1 MPRPQK
7 YTDPEIMAAI
17 QTLIA
22 EGGEV
27 NPMRVRM
34 RLGGGNVT
42 RIKAVIASM
51 PRQEKLPAL
60 PSGGL
65 PQTLVRELQH
75 VTSEASQ
82 QILSIVARYWTGSLA
97 GSAGPAQ
104 EENAR
109 LRKQVEDLENEA
121 LASAERL
128 AQAERQHDETG
139 RALKQLG
146 QEKADLAQS
155 FGSLQSALR
164 NAESDFRAAQ
174 RLIDSFERNRREDR
188 DEIRAL
194 QKRIEG
200 LVGEIGALKGK
211 ASGGEQKVRARS
223 AKSSGSRPR

>member
-1 MPRPQK
+1 
-7 YTDPEIMAAI
+7 
-17 QTLIA
+17 
-22 EGGEV
+22 
-27 NPMRVRM
+27 MRVRM

-42 RIKAVIASM
+42 RIKAVIAGM

-60 PSGGL
+60 PSHL

-82 QILSIVARYWTGSLA
+82 QILSIVARYWTGTLA
-97 GSAGPAQ
+97 GSAGPAR

-128 AQAERQHDETG
+128 ARAESQHDETG

-155 FGSLQSALR
+155 LGSLQSALR

-188 DEIRAL
+188 DEIRSL

-200 LVGEIGALKGK
+200 LVGEISSLKAR
-211 ASGGEQKVRARS
+211 ASGGQQPKVRARS
-223 AKSSGSRPR
+223 AKASGSRPR

>member
-51 PRQEKLPAL
+51 PRRETRPAR
-60 PSGGL
+60 PSPL
-65 PQTLVRELQH
+65 PQMLVRDLQQA
-75 VTSEASQ
+75 TSEASQ
-82 QILSIVARYWTGSLA
+82 QILSIVASYWTSTLA
-97 GSAGPAQ
+97 GSAGPAR

-128 AQAERQHDETG
+128 AQAESQRDEAG
-139 RALKQLG
+139 RALKELN
-146 QEKADLAQS
+146 QEKAGLAQS
-155 FGSLQSALR
+155 LGSLQSALR
-164 NAESDFRAAQ
+164 NAESDVRAAQ
-174 RLIDSFERNRREDR
+174 RLIDNFERNRREDR
-188 DEIRAL
+188 DEIRSL
-194 QKRIEG
+194 QMRIEG
-200 LVGEIGALKGK
+200 LVGEIGALKAK
-211 ASGGEQKVRARS
+211 ASGGQQKGRARGT
-223 AKSSGSRPR
+223 KSSGSRPR

>member
-7 YTDPEIMAAI
+7 YTDPEIMAVI
-17 QTLIA
+17 ETLRA

-51 PRQEKLPAL
+51 PRRETRPAR
-60 PSGGL
+60 PSPL
-65 PQTLVRELQH
+65 PQSLMRELQQ
-75 VTSEASQ
+75 VTSETSQ
-82 QILSIVARYWTGSLA
+82 QIVSIVANYWTGTLA
-97 GSAGPAQ
+97 GSASPAR

-109 LRKQVEDLENEA
+109 LRKQVEDLETEA
-121 LASAERL
+121 LASAGRL
-128 AQAERQHDETG
+128 AQAENQRDETA

-146 QEKADLAQS
+146 QEKAELAQG

-174 RLIDSFERNRREDR
+174 RLIDNFERNRREDR
-188 DEIRAL
+188 DEIRSL
-194 QKRIEG
+194 QMRIEG
-200 LVGEIGALKGK
+200 LVGEIGALKAK
-211 ASGGEQKVRARS
+211 ASGGQQKGRTRA
-223 AKSSGSRPR
+223 AKAPGSRPR

>member
-1 MPRPQK
+1 
-7 YTDPEIMAAI
+7 
-17 QTLIA
+17 
-22 EGGEV
+22 
-27 NPMRVRM
+27 MRVRM

-51 PRQEKLPAL
+51 PRQETLPT
-60 PSGGL
+60 PPPL

-82 QILSIVARYWTGSLA
+82 QILSIVARYWTSTLA
-97 GSAGPAQ
+97 GSAGPAL

-121 LASAERL
+121 LASLERL
-128 AQAERQHDETG
+128 AQAESQHDETG

-146 QEKADLAQS
+146 QAKADLAQS

-174 RLIDSFERNRREDR
+174 QLIDSFERNRREDR
-188 DEIRAL
+188 DEIRSL

-211 ASGGEQKVRARS
+211 TSGGQQNVRVRGG
-223 AKSSGSRPR
+223 KSSGSRPR

>member
-1 MPRPQK
+1 MARPQK

-51 PRQEKLPAL
+51 PRRETRAARP
-60 PSGGL
+60 PPL
-65 PQTLVRELQH
+65 PQSLVRELQQ

-82 QILSIVARYWTGSLA
+82 QVLSIVANYWTSTFA
-97 GSAGPAQ
+97 GSAGPAR

-109 LRKQVEDLENEA
+109 LRKQVEDLETEA
-121 LASAERL
+121 LVSAERR
-128 AQAERQHDETG
+128 AQAENQRDETA

-146 QEKADLAQS
+146 HEKAELAQG

-164 NAESDFRAAQ
+164 NAESDVRAAQ
-174 RLIDSFERNRREDR
+174 RLIDNFERNRREDR
-188 DEIRAL
+188 DEIRSL
-194 QKRIEG
+194 QMRIEG
-200 LVGEIGALKGK
+200 LIGEIGALKAK
-211 ASGGEQKVRARS
+211 ASDGQQKGRIRA
-223 AKSSGSRPR
+223 AKPPGSRLR

>member
-7 YTDPEIMAAI
+7 YTDPEIMAAG

-42 RIKAVIASM
+42 RIKAVIAGM

-60 PSGGL
+60 PSGL

-75 VTSEASQ
+75 VTSESSQ
-82 QILSIVARYWTGSLA
+82 QILSIVARYWTGTLA
-97 GSAGPAQ
+97 GSAGPAR

-128 AQAERQHDETG
+128 AQAESQHDETG

-146 QEKADLAQS
+146 QEKADLSQS
-155 FGSLQSALR
+155 LGSLQSALR

-188 DEIRAL
+188 DEIRSL

-200 LVGEIGALKGK
+200 LVGEIGALKAK
-211 ASGGEQKVRARS
+211 ASGGQPKVRARG
-223 AKSSGSRPR
+223 AKASGSRPR

>member
-7 YTDPEIMAAI
+7 YTDPEIMAAV

-51 PRQEKLPAL
+51 PRRETRPARPSAL
-60 PSGGL
+60 PQL
-65 PQTLVRELQH
+65 LVRELQH
-75 VTSEASQ
+75 VTSEVSQ
-82 QILSIVARYWTGSLA
+82 QILSIATRYWTNTLA
-97 GSAGPAQ
+97 GSAGPAW

-109 LRKQVEDLENEA
+109 LRKQVEDLENKA
-121 LASAERL
+121 LASSERL
-128 AQAERQHDETG
+128 AQAENQRDEAG

-146 QEKADLAQS
+146 QEKAELAQG
-155 FGSLQSALR
+155 FGNLQSALR

-174 RLIDSFERNRREDR
+174 RLIDNFERNRREDR
-188 DEIRAL
+188 DEIRTL
-194 QKRIEG
+194 QMRIEG
-200 LVGEIGALKGK
+200 LVGEIGALKAKGGQQKGRTRAAK
-211 ASGGEQKVRARS
+211 AP
-223 AKSSGSRPR
+223 GSRPR